1 MIGEAE
7 LRRQA
12 AASGVELAIADLDYA
27 LGCFLASLYRHQRAG
42 ALRFKGGTCLRKC
55 YHPDYRFSV
64 DLDFTLVEELDRR
77 GLQRLLEQVVSA
89 ATDEWGMDFGTNPL
103 KVETVDDDYGRESY
117 SARLYYRG
125 PLRMRGDPRAIRI
138 DVTTAEALAFAAS
151 VRPII
156 HPYSDQGLL
165 AEVRVPCYD
174 PLEMAAEKVRAL
186 SGQRK
191 YAISRD
197 VYDLDQLMRRHSLD
211 MGELASALPAK
222 FRAKGLD
229 AGEVGPEKLDTR
241 EEEFRQDWNRN
252 VVYLIAH
259 AADIDFNEAWRNSM
273 SLLQLLAERLKKAGP
288 SDDPASN
295 VRA

>member
-1 MIGEAE
+1 VIGEAE

-12 AASGVELAIADLDYA
+12 AACGVELAIADLDYA

-42 ALRFKGGTCLRKC
+42 TLRFKGGTCLRKC
-55 YHPDYRFSV
+55 YHADYRFSV
-64 DLDFTLVEELDRR
+64 DLDFTVVQELDRR
-77 GLQRLLEQVVSA
+77 VLQRLLEQVVSA
-89 ATDEWGMDFGTNPL
+89 ATNEWGMDFGTRPL

-125 PLRMRGDPRAIRI
+125 PLRMRGDPRAVRI
-138 DVTTAEALAFAAS
+138 DVTTVETLAFAPA

-156 HPYSDQGLL
+156 HPYSDRGLL
-165 AEVRVPCYD
+165 ADVRVPCYK

-186 SGQRK
+186 CGQRK

-197 VYDLDQLMRRHSLD
+197 VYDLDQITKRHSLD
-211 MGELASALPAK
+211 MEELASALPAK

-229 AGEVGPEKLDTR
+229 IGGLDVGKLHAR

-252 VVYLIAH
+252 VMHLIGPAPGISF
-259 AADIDFNEAWRNSM
+259 DEAWRNST
-273 SLLQLLAERLKKAGP
+273 SLLQLLASKLTDARP
-288 SDDPASN
+288 SNGS
-295 VRA
+295 